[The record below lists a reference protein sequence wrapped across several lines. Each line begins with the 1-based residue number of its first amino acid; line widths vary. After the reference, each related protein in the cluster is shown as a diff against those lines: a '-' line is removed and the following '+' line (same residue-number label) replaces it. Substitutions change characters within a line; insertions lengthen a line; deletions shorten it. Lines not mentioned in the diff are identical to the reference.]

1 MVQKNE
7 DFSQSQLRELLQSPE
22 AAALLGRLRQMD
34 AAALQQAVNLAFQ
47 GQTQQARDVLT
58 PMLQDEQ
65 VQDLTRKM
73 RNEHGGI

>member
-7 DFSQSQLRELLQSPE
+7 EFSQSQLSQMLKSPE

-34 AAALQQAVNLAFQ
+34 PAALQRAVNLAFQ
-47 GQTQQARDVLT
+47 GQTQQAQDVLT

-65 VQDLTRKM
+65 VQTLTKKL
-73 RNEHGGI
+73 RNGHGGI